1 MFYFSAACGDDAP
14 SQVVTRWVFESASPL
29 APPAIGPERRVA
41 IAKSSGTGELA
52 TVNEENGLK
61 VEEPFP
67 IFATEHAPVAVGASF
82 AIVSTIGKVVAY
94 NLAGEP
100 RFTQPEGAPLLETSP
115 LVRAPDGSLRIA
127 TTAGRV
133 LGFDGTD
140 GVLLFD
146 AAISGA
152 VTTPPAVASDGTT
165 YVATDTGKLFGVR
178 ADGTVDPEVDVTAP
192 ASGPSVSASGG
203 ELAVGEGD
211 AVRVVDREGAEIF
224 KHTRA
229 ARVVGTRW
237 TAQGELLA
245 WGEDGIVELLDKTG
259 ATVWAFNAGHPVY
272 AEVVPLDQGGYAVFD
287 STGVVHR
294 VTKDGASDATITLA
308 GAPLPQIAKGELGWL
323 YVAVGN
329 TVVAIDFDLE

>member
-1 MFYFSAACGDDAP
+1 M
-14 SQVVTRWVFESASPL
+14 
-29 APPAIGPERRVA
+29 A

-67 IFATEHAPVAVGASF
+67 IFATEHAPVSIGASF
-82 AIVSTIGKVVAY
+82 AVVSTIGKIVSY
-94 NLAGEP
+94 NLAGAP
-100 RFTQPEGAPLLETSP
+100 QYTQPEGAPLLETSP

-133 LGFDGTD
+133 LGFNGTD
-140 GVLLFD
+140 GTPLFD

-178 ADGTVDPEVDVTAP
+178 PDGTIDADVDVTAP

-203 ELAVGEGD
+203 EIAVGEGD
-211 AVRVVDREGAEIF
+211 AVRVVDREGAQLF
-224 KHTRA
+224 RHMRA

-237 TAQGELLA
+237 TAKDQLLA

-259 ATVWAFNAGHPVY
+259 GTVWAFNAGHPVY
-272 AEVVPLDQGGYAVFD
+272 AEVVPLNEGGYAVFD
-287 STGVVHR
+287 STGGVHR
-294 VTKDGASDATITLA
+294 VTEAGAADATLALA
-308 GAPLPQIAKGELGWL
+308 GAPLLQVAKGAMLGWL
-323 YVAVGN
+323 YVAVGS
-329 TVVAIDFDLE
+329 TVVAIDFDLK